1 MDDRPSLNLAK
12 RVWPREAVSTAR
24 PDTERDLELLDLM
37 ARSREID
44 RREGIYFR
52 QGKGRFH
59 LPSSGHEVFAVVAEF
74 LNEDDFIYPHYRDRA
89 LMLAR
94 GMSTYELAL
103 GYLARA
109 DAYDGGRQLAGH
121 YCDASRN
128 VMSCASPTGLQC
140 LPAAGTAWAAKL
152 DGESYVTL
160 CCLGDATTR
169 QGEFY
174 EAVCFALQ
182 ERLGIIF
189 LIEDNGYGISTP
201 TAAMN
206 PYAIAAL
213 SSDHVAHV
221 DGRDIQSLRACAE
234 AAVTRAR
241 SGAGP
246 TVIWASVD
254 RLSSHTSSD
263 DQRRYRSASE
273 IAAMSERDPI
283 ARLRDTLIAFGALD
297 EEAWTQRLREIEQDV
312 DRHYQSAFTQARPD
326 RGTAMRHIFAEDTQ
340 PPASSDLPSRS
351 EWTIVSALNCTF
363 EQLLLQDERVILF
376 GEDIEDPKG
385 GVFGA
390 TKGLSTRFPDRVRNS
405 PLAEATIAGV
415 GAGLAVAGWKPIVEL
430 QFIDFVG
437 PSFNQIANQIATL
450 RWRTVGNWSCPI
462 VIVAPCGAYLP
473 CGGPWHSQT
482 NEGWFAH
489 MPGLRVAV
497 PSTPF
502 DAAAMLRAAVQGD
515 DPVLLLF
522 PKHLFREPFVSAG
535 NTCLRLGEAAVRR
548 PGTDVSIVAWG
559 NCVRLALRAAVALEA
574 DEGWSIEV
582 VDLRSLVPCDW
593 NAIRASVRKTGRLVV
608 VQEDNRTCSF
618 GQSIV
623 SEVAGDQETWRHLI
637 AAPQLVSR
645 GDVHIG
651 FSETLETAVLPNVR
665 DVCEA
670 ARKSMES

>member
-1 MDDRPSLNLAK
+1 MHDRPSPAAT
-12 RVWPREAVSTAR
+12 RIWRAEASNTAR
-24 PDTERDLELLDLM
+24 PNTERDLELLDLM
-37 ARSREID
+37 ARSREMD

-59 LPSSGHEVFAVVAEF
+59 LPSSGHEVFALVAEF
-74 LNEDDFIYPHYRDRA
+74 LNEGDFIYPHYRDRA

-94 GMSTYELAL
+94 GTSMYELAL

-109 DAYDGGRQLAGH
+109 DAFDGGRQLAGH
-121 YCDASRN
+121 YCDAARN

-152 DGESYVTL
+152 EGGKYVTL

-189 LIEDNGYGISTP
+189 LVEDNGYGISTP
-201 TAAMN
+201 TAVMN
-206 PYAIAAL
+206 PCAIAAL
-213 SSDHVAHV
+213 HQDHVVHV
-221 DGRDIQSLRACAE
+221 DGRDIHALRSCAQ
-234 AAVTRAR
+234 AAVVQAR
-241 SGAGP
+241 RGGGP

-283 ARLRDTLIAFGALD
+283 ARVRDNMIAFGALS
-297 EEAWTQRLREIEQDV
+297 EQCWTQRLREIEQEV
-312 DRHYQSAFTQARPD
+312 DREYQTAFNQARPERD
-326 RGTAMRHIFAEDTQ
+326 LAVRHVFAEA
-340 PPASSDLPSRS
+340 PLPAASSNLPVRS
-351 EWTIVSALNCTF
+351 DWTIVSAMNCTL
-363 EQLLLQDERVILF
+363 EQLLEQDDRVILF

-390 TKGLSTRFPDRVRNS
+390 TKGLSARFPGRVRNS

-415 GAGLAVAGWKPIVEL
+415 GAGLAVAGWRPIVEL

-437 PSFNQIANQIATL
+437 PAFNQIANQIATL
-450 RWRTVGNWSCPI
+450 RWRTLGKWHCPV
-462 VIVAPCGAYLP
+462 VIIAPCGAYLP

-489 MPGLRVAV
+489 IPGLRVAV
-497 PSTPF
+497 PSTPV
-502 DAAAMLRAAVQGD
+502 DAAALLRAAVLGD
-515 DPVLLLF
+515 DPALLLF
-522 PKHLFREPFVSAG
+522 PKHLFREPCVFAG
-535 NTCLRLGEAAVRR
+535 NVTARLGEAALRR
-548 PGTDVSIVAWG
+548 HGADVSIVTWG
-559 NCVRLALRAAVALEA
+559 NGVRLALQAAVALELE
-574 DEGWSIEV
+574 EGWSVEV
-582 VDLRSLVPCDW
+582 IDLRSLVPCDW
-593 NAIRASVRKTGRLVV
+593 DAIRGSVRKTGRLVV

-618 GQSIV
+618 GQAIV
-623 SEVAGDQETWRHLI
+623 SELVSDRAMWRHLV

-651 FSETLETAVLPNVR
+651 FSETLETAVLPSVL
-665 DVCEA
+665 DICAA
-670 ARKSMES
+670 ARQTMES